1 MGAGAL
7 FSVYEGKG
15 DKDIQKTA
23 ITHAILLISS
33 ITIVLN
39 VLVYAF
45 MDPILTFLRVPE
57 DVWQGMRV
65 ALAYML
71 APFFG
76 ETGIWMAIPI
86 WMGIGRCNRNFIH
99 ETKHKKI
106 QQIQQ
111 GVMK

>member
-23 ITHAILLISS
+23 ITHAIVLVSS

-76 ETGIWMAIPI
+76 ETGIWVAIPI
-86 WMGIGRCNRNFIH
+86 GWVLADVTGILYMRRNTRKYNKYNK
-99 ETKHKKI
+99 E
-106 QQIQQ
+106 
-111 GVMK
+111 